1 MPALT
6 GIYNGMSYTCDN
18 NSLLSWVFFCP
29 KNRKGG
35 IKKCN
40 DQPIPANIKKGT
52 EETLMKAK
60 ETKETDQSN
69 TEQTAAISM
78 EFTEEELETLS
89 SGILSL
95 IEKTMQARA
104 LIPDMRVHMMLDQY
118 YTELQALNNKVCR
131 CM

>member
-1 MPALT
+1 
-6 GIYNGMSYTCDN
+6 
-18 NSLLSWVFFCP
+18 
-29 KNRKGG
+29 
-35 IKKCN
+35 
-40 DQPIPANIKKGT
+40 
-52 EETLMKAK
+52 MKAK
-60 ETKETDQSN
+60 ETKETNQSN

-95 IEKTMQARA
+95 IEKTIQARA

-118 YTELQALNNKVCR
+118 YTELQALNKKVCR

>member
-1 MPALT
+1 
-6 GIYNGMSYTCDN
+6 
-18 NSLLSWVFFCP
+18 
-29 KNRKGG
+29 
-35 IKKCN
+35 
-40 DQPIPANIKKGT
+40 
-52 EETLMKAK
+52 MKSK

-69 TEQTAAISM
+69 TEQTATISM
-78 EFTEEELETLS
+78 EFTEEELEMLS

>member
-1 MPALT
+1 
-6 GIYNGMSYTCDN
+6 
-18 NSLLSWVFFCP
+18 
-29 KNRKGG
+29 
-35 IKKCN
+35 
-40 DQPIPANIKKGT
+40 
-52 EETLMKAK
+52 MKTK
-60 ETKETDQSN
+60 QTKETDQSN

-78 EFTEEELETLS
+78 EFTEEELETLG